1 MENSQGVGGSRQPPA
16 RGGTCPACPGC
27 CCPAPQAAA
36 REGLQHSWRTTAL
49 TPCALFTRVRMQSG
63 SADAERACAVWL
75 FAGSFPGPE
84 TQGMGSC

>member
-1 MENSQGVGGSRQPPA
+1 MKTPGGSGVPA
-16 RGGTCPACPGC
+16 ASGQGWYLPCLPRLLLPSAAGSRPGRLAAFLAYHGSH
-27 CCPAPQAAA
+27 AP
-36 REGLQHSWRTTAL
+36 RSIH
-49 TPCALFTRVRMQSG
+49 P